1 MLIRAYPCPSVV
13 KFSYK
18 NFCHKLREYRELIYS
33 LLVFFVSFVAKTL
46 KNPVYYVLIAV
57 LLWST
62 GGMFIKLAT
71 NLDAYQVTFF
81 RSLLAAITVLIITR
95 KAGLRINAFGIM
107 CSVIYAVL
115 LFLFV
120 WATKHTTAAN
130 AIFLQYTAPVYILIL
145 APFVI
150 GEKFHLRDLATVIS
164 CIAGMSLFFVG
175 DLTIGDYQGNLAALG
190 SGIFLGLYIMLLK
203 HPAAV
208 GSRPDAVS
216 SEEKSAGTQ
225 AASLPDSGVR
235 SPHVSK
241 GHADDQTAQEHQ
253 DPTTNLT
260 VRKGGSAPA
269 SENPHSAL
277 RTPHSLNPVIT
288 VIYGNLILAVLT
300 LPSGIAAFPTATVTD
315 YAAVAFLGIFQIG
328 ISYILFIKGVR
339 GGTRP
344 LDASIIGFIEP
355 LLNPVWVFL
364 AMGERPSQWALLG
377 GAIIIT
383 TVVVHTLIQ
392 YRKKELVEN

>member
-1 MLIRAYPCPSVV
+1 VAETSSNKLSPVWLVV
-13 KFSYK
+13 
-18 NFCHKLREYRELIYS
+18 
-33 LLVFFVSFVAKTL
+33 
-46 KNPVYYVLIAV
+46 IAV

-81 RSLLAAITVLIITR
+81 RSLLAGVTVLILTR
-95 KAGLRINAFGIM
+95 KDGLKINLFGIM
-107 CSVIYAVL
+107 CSIIYATL

-130 AIFLQYTAPVYILIL
+130 AIFLQYTAPIYILIL

-150 GEKFHLRDLATVIS
+150 GEKFHWRDLVTVLF

-175 DLTIGDYQGNLAALG
+175 DLSIGDYQGNIAALG
-190 SGIFLGLYIMLLK
+190 SGIFLGLYIMLLR
-203 HPAAV
+203 HPKAL
-208 GSRPDAVS
+208 GMN
-216 SEEKSAGTQ
+216 GT
-225 AASLPDSGVR
+225 
-235 SPHVSK
+235 
-241 GHADDQTAQEHQ
+241 
-253 DPTTNLT
+253 
-260 VRKGGSAPA
+260 
-269 SENPHSAL
+269 
-277 RTPHSLNPVIT
+277 IT
-288 VIYGNLILAVLT
+288 VIYGNFLLALLT
-300 LPSGIAAFPTATVTD
+300 LPSGIAAIPTAGVMD

-364 AMGERPSQWALLG
+364 FVGERPSNWAILG
-377 GAIIIT
+377 GMIIIAT
-383 TVVVHTLIQ
+383 IVVHTFVQ
-392 YRKKELVEN
+392 YRVQKEA